1 MRTFHARAWIPHCCA
16 RVEPGGG
23 ALARAGPAAGV
34 QVAVWLRL
42 AVLLPLLP
50 VVYADREPDGARN
63 LRARLAAA
71 LLRIL
76 ASPLVHAPPAGPP
89 GGAGQEGDGQAA
101 AAAAAAAAAGES
113 LFERLLSVLH
123 ALLGGAWAAWLRGDQ
138 ARAQELLLTCR
149 AWLHRAGQL
158 PCCVRHAACVAST
171 QAQRSEFLM
180 CGPCQGRS
188 ARGLRPLSAVLTGA
202 AGLGGVRARPSR
214 APAQQSA
221 NGA

>member
-1 MRTFHARAWIPHCCA
+1 M
-16 RVEPGGG
+16 
-23 ALARAGPAAGV
+23 

-76 ASPLVHAPPAGPP
+76 ASPLVHAPPAGLP
-89 GGAGQEGDGQAA
+89 GGAGQEGGGQAA

-138 ARAQELLLTCR
+138 VRAQAGPWGGDQGRVRAGLKRRCGGRPACRGRRAVGVAGAAAQECVACRSCSCHAGRGCAGQINSHAAPGTPHPEKTHRRSVASSSRPARA
-149 AWLHRAGQL
+149 
-158 PCCVRHAACVAST
+158 
-171 QAQRSEFLM
+171 
-180 CGPCQGRS
+180 
-188 ARGLRPLSAVLTGA
+188 
-202 AGLGGVRARPSR
+202 RARAR
-214 APAQQSA
+214 
-221 NGA
+221 

>member
-1 MRTFHARAWIPHCCA
+1 MPDADISCPSVDTALLRQGRAGRRCVGAR
-16 RVEPGGG
+16 RPGGG
-23 ALARAGPAAGV
+23 RAGRRVAAPGGV
-34 QVAVWLRL
+34 A
-42 AVLLPLLP
+42 AA
-50 VVYADREPDGARN
+50 ADREPDGARN